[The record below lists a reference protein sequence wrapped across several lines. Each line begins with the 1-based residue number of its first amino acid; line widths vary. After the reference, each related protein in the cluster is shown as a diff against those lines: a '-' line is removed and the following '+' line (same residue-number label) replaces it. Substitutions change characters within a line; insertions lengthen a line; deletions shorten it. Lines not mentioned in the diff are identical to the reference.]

1 MRSVSGRSQASI
13 APSFALWVA
22 TLLLGAGVTWAEI
35 GAAQDQSVLRALVLR
50 ASQSPE
56 WQIELAQWISWAGD
70 AAQRSLVFI
79 GCALWLFWKKRP
91 RAGLIMLV
99 VPALAGAT
107 SSILKQVFA
116 RTRPD
121 VAPHLDSIS
130 NLSFP
135 SGHATSAIA
144 ILLLA
149 ALLLPARRRT
159 LWIGLAVIGAG
170 AIGASRVLLGVH
182 WPSDVLGGF
191 LWGTGFA
198 LAGVAAARHWPDAR
212 R

>member
-1 MRSVSGRSQASI
+1 MRRVPGRSRASI
-13 APSFALWVA
+13 APSLVLWGA
-22 TLLLGAGVTWAEI
+22 TLLLGAAVTWAEL
-35 GAAQDQSVLRALVLR
+35 GAAQDQAILRALVLR
-50 ASQSPE
+50 AGPSPA

-116 RTRPD
+116 RARPD
-121 VAPHLDSIS
+121 VAPHLDNIS

-149 ALLLPARRRT
+149 ALIMPARQRT

-170 AIGASRVLLGVH
+170 AIGASRIALGVH
-182 WPSDVLGGF
+182 WPSDVLGGY

-198 LAGVAAARHWPDAR
+198 MAGAAVARYWADPR

>member
-1 MRSVSGRSQASI
+1 
-13 APSFALWVA
+13 
-22 TLLLGAGVTWAEI
+22 
-35 GAAQDQSVLRALVLR
+35 
-50 ASQSPE
+50 
-56 WQIELAQWISWAGD
+56 
-70 AAQRSLVFI
+70 
-79 GCALWLFWKKRP
+79 
-91 RAGLIMLV
+91 MLV

-116 RTRPD
+116 RARPD
-121 VAPHLDSIS
+121 VAPHLDNIS

-149 ALLLPARRRT
+149 ALIMPARQRT

-170 AIGASRVLLGVH
+170 AIGASRIALGVH
-182 WPSDVLGGF
+182 WPSDVLGGY

-198 LAGVAAARHWPDAR
+198 MAGAAAARYWADPR

>member
-1 MRSVSGRSQASI
+1 MRPFGRRQTTI
-13 APSFALWVA
+13 VPSLALWGA
-22 TLLLGAGVTWAEI
+22 TLLLGTAVTWAEL
-35 GAAQDQSVLRALVLR
+35 GAAQDQSILRALVLR
-50 ASQSPE
+50 AGQSPA

-116 RTRPD
+116 RARPD
-121 VAPHLDSIS
+121 VAPHLDNIS

-149 ALLLPARRRT
+149 ALIMPARQRT

-170 AIGASRVLLGVH
+170 AIGASRIALGVH
-182 WPSDVLGGF
+182 WPSDVLGGY

-198 LAGVAAARHWPDAR
+198 MAGAAVARYWADPR

>member
-1 MRSVSGRSQASI
+1 MRPFGRRQTTI
-13 APSFALWVA
+13 VPSLALWGA
-22 TLLLGAGVTWAEI
+22 TLVLGTAVTWAEL
-35 GAAQDQSVLRALVLR
+35 GAAQDQSILRALVLR
-50 ASQSPE
+50 AGQSPA

-116 RTRPD
+116 RARPD
-121 VAPHLDSIS
+121 VAPHLDNIS

-149 ALLLPARRRT
+149 ALIMPARQRT

-170 AIGASRVLLGVH
+170 AIGASRIALGVH
-182 WPSDVLGGF
+182 WPSDVLGGY

-198 LAGVAAARHWPDAR
+198 MAGAAAARYWADPR